1 MLETIVLSAAMALGG
16 VVDLAKVAPKVAP
29 GTLPAAALT
38 KDAKHPVIVHIV
50 SRDQT
55 LTVKAGERGLL
66 YSLTSK
72 EGKVLMADAS
82 AEKFAQEQPAMFRA
96 VRQYIAVQADA
107 SSAVGSASLDYAA
120 VDMRE

>member
-16 VVDLAKVAPKVAP
+16 VVDLSKVATAKVAP

-38 KDAKHPVIVHIV
+38 SDAKHPLIVHIV

-107 SSAVGSASLDYAA
+107 SSAVGMLDAS
-120 VDMRE
+120 VDSR